1 MISQKDF
8 IIPISKDLME
18 EENPQISIQE
28 GGFKTRNP
36 KTEPRQRRFI
46 HVSSD
51 RKFNK
56 TIEMVTCLHGWDTPQ
71 KNKAMTLIVVR
82 FHLSCSTPNHRYK
95 SVTLRFKF
103 GENNVL
109 NASTKSMPTVIAY
122 APFVETARFGETDVA
137 RAIRLTFEG
146 TLGVN
151 QMATAEATAG
161 FKREEAY
168 NRKYFNE
175 GTANPIINEDTG
187 EMVGVKWYL
196 EQNAKQN
203 DGVSPDFRVAVLLER
218 AVHQDGSQPQFIG
231 TLDLETEAGLLEDF
245 RQGARRLFGLPEDD
259 DVIFDPTLP
268 GQGNGNIGKALLKA
282 IEQYKDNMAVLAG
295 DDDQLAGLCSVYGLH
310 QIIPTS

>member
-8 IIPISKDLME
+8 MIPVSKDLME
-18 EENPQISIQE
+18 EENPQISVQQ

-36 KTEPRQRRFI
+36 KTDPRQRRFI
-46 HVSSD
+46 HVSD
-51 RKFNK
+51 TKFNR

-82 FHLSCSTPNHRYK
+82 FHLSCSTRNRRYK
-95 SVTLRFKF
+95 SVTLGFKF
-103 GENNVL
+103 GEKNLLNV
-109 NASTKSMPTVIAY
+109 STKSKPTVIAY

-137 RAIRLTFEG
+137 RTIRQKLEG

-151 QMATAEATAG
+151 QIATAEARAG
-161 FKREEAY
+161 FEREEAY

-175 GTANPIINEDTG
+175 GTANPIINEETN
-187 EMVGVKWYL
+187 EMIGVKWYL

-203 DGVSPDFRVAVLLER
+203 DGVTPDFRIAVLLQR

-245 RQGARRLFGLPEDD
+245 RQGARRVFGLPEDD

-268 GQGNGNIGKALLKA
+268 GQAYGTIGEALLKA
-282 IEQYKDNMAVLAG
+282 VEQYKDNMAVLA
-295 DDDQLAGLCSVYGLH
+295 DDEQLAGLCSVYGLH
-310 QIIPTS
+310 PITPS